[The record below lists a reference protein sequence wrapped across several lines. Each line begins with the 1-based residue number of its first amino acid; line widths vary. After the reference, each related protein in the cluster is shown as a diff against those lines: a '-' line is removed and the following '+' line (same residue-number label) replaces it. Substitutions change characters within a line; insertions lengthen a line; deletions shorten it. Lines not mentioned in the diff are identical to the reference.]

1 MMLILKNE
9 WIYQGQPFT
18 EDMIGDWLG
27 FVYQITNLDNGKK
40 YIGRKL
46 FTKSKTVQKNKKKKK
61 TRAPSDWLTYTGSN
75 AELNEA
81 VKDGAR
87 LHKEIIHLCA
97 SKGWLNY
104 LESKEIFVRDALLDP
119 NYYNQS
125 VRCTVHQVHLGIS
138 SSKKKMSK
146 KINVFREEL
155 RREKISQSIKKIWSS
170 RTIKERSRIGNLIS
184 NTVKGFKH
192 TQEAKNRMTETRRNY
207 KWFNNGTINTRS
219 ENSPGPDWKL
229 GRVRAV
235 K

>member
-1 MMLILKNE
+1 MNGWTRMMLILKNE

-97 SKGWLNY
+97 SKGKLAY
-104 LESKEIFVRDALLDP
+104 LESKEIFVRDALISDE
-119 NYYNQS
+119 YYNTWVS
-125 VRCTVHQVHLGIS
+125 CRIRS
-138 SSKKKMSK
+138 SH
-146 KINVFREEL
+146 
-155 RREKISQSIKKIWSS
+155 IK
-170 RTIKERSRIGNLIS
+170 
-184 NTVKGFKH
+184 
-192 TQEAKNRMTETRRNY
+192 
-207 KWFNNGTINTRS
+207 
-219 ENSPGPDWKL
+219 
-229 GRVRAV
+229 
-235 K
+235 